1 MNAKKL
7 TLLEIMTYATNI
19 RLSMLSGHHQQQLR
33 EILDS
38 VGVPLAPAGRGG
50 SGVVVKFINDSSGT
64 SAVRSRS
71 VTPSR
76 VGSRGRSSA
85 RSKTPDASLRNRS
98 LDASRLNDI
107 SSEFSAVFN
116 PNSFK
121 HISMWQFKPMSVSIM
136 SSRVEELLSAIT
148 DTLRRSNALAPIDL
162 SPVLFRYFQER
173 LGLRSLVEFNFLD
186 LLGNIM
192 DHRKSVMEVDIFAR
206 ILNGFYDPVDVMF
219 YEYAKRHVRGHASG
233 SKMLTLRDCEEVTRK
248 IFGQEQAVVGDTVLS
263 TLQEELDGLPG
274 QVRDSATTTINVS
287 YFEYISL
294 WVFHHQRLEP
304 DVRDSL
310 NQFANILRES
320 LSVIGE
326 APGNLIDSYIDS
338 IIQLK
343 NQTRL
348 ELEKPPLSELPA
360 QETDEL
366 GLMVAQVLQR
376 ACERKLGKSPDP
388 SCVGQADRLLQA
400 VMNEDL
406 SAWIKEGS
414 TPIEFNRAAFARDQL
429 LRSVESD
436 LPDVERK
443 LAAFCDQI
451 VESGGVGGP
460 VRSYS

>member
-1 MNAKKL
+1 MDPVLLRQRLETARRTVD
-7 TLLEIMTYATNI
+7 TLERQLADPAVASDPA
-19 RLSMLSGHHQQQLR
+19 RLQAIAR
-33 EILDS
+33 E
-38 VGVPLAPAGRGG
+38 
-50 SGVVVKFINDSSGT
+50 
-64 SAVRSRS
+64 RSRLEPL
-71 VTPSR
+71 VH
-76 VGSRGRSSA
+76 
-85 RSKTPDASLRNRS
+85 DF
-98 LDASRLNDI
+98 DQFQRL
-107 SSEFSAVFN
+107 
-116 PNSFK
+116 
-121 HISMWQFKPMSVSIM
+121 
-136 SSRVEELLSAIT
+136 ELEREAT
-148 DTLRRSNALAPIDL
+148 RR
-162 SPVLFRYFQER
+162 
-173 LGLRSLVEFNFLD
+173 
-186 LLGNIM
+186 LLK
-192 DHRKSVMEVDIFAR
+192 D
-206 ILNGFYDPVDVMF
+206 
-219 YEYAKRHVRGHASG
+219 
-233 SKMLTLRDCEEVTRK
+233 
-248 IFGQEQAVVGDTVLS
+248 
-263 TLQEELDGLPG
+263 
-274 QVRDSATTTINVS
+274 
-287 YFEYISL
+287 
-294 WVFHHQRLEP
+294 QRLEP

-348 ELEKPPLSELPA
+348 ELEKPPLSERPV

-376 ACERKLGKSPDP
+376 ACERKLGKYPDP

-406 SAWIKEGS
+406 SAWMKEGS

-451 VESGGVGGP
+451 VDSGGVGGP